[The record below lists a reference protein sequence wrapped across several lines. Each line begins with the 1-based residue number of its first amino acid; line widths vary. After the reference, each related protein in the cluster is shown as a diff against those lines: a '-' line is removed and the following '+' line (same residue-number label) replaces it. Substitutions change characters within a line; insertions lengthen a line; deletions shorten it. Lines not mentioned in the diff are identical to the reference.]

1 MLVLDLPNWF
11 WLSVGA
17 AVGACIGSFLNVVIY
32 RLPREMSLSSP
43 PSTCP
48 GCGARIP
55 FYWNVPVFGYLALR
69 GKAACCGMRVSPR
82 YPLIELLGGLMGC
95 AIIVTRVLADP
106 YQPLHMGFVQFALY
120 LALCSGLLAAAAIDL
135 EHMILPDSI
144 TLGGTVLG
152 LATAGLRPEVTWLS
166 ALLASAGGF
175 VLVWFPFIWLHE
187 KWRGYPGMGLGDAKL
202 LALGGA
208 WFGGLGVVFVL
219 FGGALQGTL
228 LALASMLSGRRIEE
242 PAAVVA
248 ERQQFQEELA
258 AAEGEERAELERLAE
273 LDPVLREPDGSTL
286 GTRIPFGPFLALAL
300 VELALFYEPLHALAE
315 EWLLP

>member
-1 MLVLDLPNWF
+1 MLDLPNWF
-11 WLSVGA
+11 WLSLGV

-32 RLPREMSLSSP
+32 RLPREMSLSRP

-55 FYWNVPVFGYLALR
+55 FYFNVPVIGYLVLR
-69 GKAACCGMRVSPR
+69 GKAACCGMPVSPR
-82 YPLIELLGGLMGC
+82 YPLVEFIGALMGG
-95 AIIVTRVLADP
+95 AVIVTRVLADP
-106 YQPLHMGFVQFALY
+106 YQPLPIGLAHFALY

-144 TLGGTVLG
+144 TLGGTALG
-152 LATAGLRPEVTWLS
+152 LATVAIRPEVT
-166 ALLASAGGF
+166 LLQASIAAAAGF

-219 FGGALQGTL
+219 FGGALQGTI
-228 LALASMLSGRRIEE
+228 AAAVSMLSGKTIEE
-242 PAAVVA
+242 PAAVQA
-248 ERQQFQEELA
+248 ERREFQKELA
-258 AAEGEERAELERLAE
+258 AAEGEERAELERLLE
-273 LDPVLREPDGSTL
+273 LDPVLREPDGTNL
-286 GTRIPFGPFLALAL
+286 GARIPFGPFLALAL
-300 VELALFYEPLHALAE
+300 VELALFYEPLRAFAD

>member
-17 AVGACIGSFLNVVIY
+17 AVGACVGSFLNVVIY
-32 RLPREMSLSSP
+32 RLPREMSLSHP

-55 FYWNVPVFGYLALR
+55 FYLNVPVIGYLVLR
-69 GKAACCGMRVSPR
+69 GRAACCGMRVNPR
-82 YPLIELLGGLMGC
+82 YPLVELLGAMMG
-95 AIIVTRVLADP
+95 AAVVVTRVLADP
-106 YQPLHMGFVQFALY
+106 GQPLHIGFAHFALY
-120 LALCSGLLAAAAIDL
+120 LTLCCGLLAAAAIDL

-144 TLGGTVLG
+144 TLGGTALG
-152 LATAGLRPEVTWLS
+152 LASVTLRPEVTLLE
-166 ALLASAGGF
+166 ALIAAAAGF
-175 VLVWFPFIWLHE
+175 VVVWFPFIWLHE

-228 LALASMLSGRRIEE
+228 VAAASILSGRTIEE
-242 PAAVVA
+242 PAAVQA
-248 ERQQFQEELA
+248 ERRQFQEELA
-258 AAEGEERAELERLAE
+258 AAEGEERAELERIAQ
-273 LDPVLREPDGSTL
+273 LDPVLREPDGTTL
-286 GTRIPFGPFLALAL
+286 GARIPFGPFLALAL
-300 VELALFYEPLHALAE
+300 VELALFYEPLRALAE
-315 EWLLP
+315 AWLLP